1 MTMSGLCNLRFP
13 TRPNFMVF
21 LALSMYMHSEKVN
34 CMPHSYEFCVHPH
47 PPVTIRQ
54 PYKKITVKVHL
65 DFQNSAMLMMI
76 IVCRN
81 LLPKAPVT
89 CQLKIKKVNFP
100 KNVLYSFIFCCLFPR
115 RATIFYFGWNHFCI
129 LLGID
134 FCGISFHDYFIICL
148 ELAFFAFIQTQIQS
162 IYYTEV

>member
-1 MTMSGLCNLRFP
+1 MTMSGLRNLRFP

-47 PPVTIRQ
+47 PPVTVRQ

-65 DFQNSAMLMMI
+65 DFQNSAMLIMI
-76 IVCRN
+76 IVFRN

-89 CQLKIKKVNFP
+89 CQLKIKKVNCP
-100 KNVLYSFIFCCLFPR
+100 KNVLYSFIFCSVCFHGELPFFIS
-115 RATIFYFGWNHFCI
+115 AGTIFVYYQGLICAG
-129 LLGID
+129 LVSMT
-134 FCGISFHDYFIICL
+134 IS
-148 ELAFFAFIQTQIQS
+148 
-162 IYYTEV
+162 